1 MNENSNAIGET
12 TLPRPYNIDIN
23 RVDQEPVA
31 RDFPSRWYMRV
42 DTGK

>member
-1 MNENSNAIGET
+1 MKIVMQLVT
-12 TLPRPYNIDIN
+12 TDSN

-31 RDFPSRWYMRV
+31 RDFPSRWYKRV

>member
-1 MNENSNAIGET
+1 MKIVMLLVKQLYPDPT
-12 TLPRPYNIDIN
+12 TDSN